1 MKINKLMVYAILIT
15 LARFSILPILLI
27 LVLWE
32 PFIIL
37 ALVGLFLVLIVIV
50 MVIEEI
56 RETYNE
62 LQQKENYK
70 RRNIK

>member
-37 ALVGLFLVLIVIV
+37 ALIGLFLVLIVIV